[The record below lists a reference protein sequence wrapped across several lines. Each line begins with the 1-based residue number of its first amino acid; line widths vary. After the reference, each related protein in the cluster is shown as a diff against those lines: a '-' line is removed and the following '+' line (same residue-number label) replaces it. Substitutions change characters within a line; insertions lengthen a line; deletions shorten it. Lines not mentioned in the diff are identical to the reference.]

1 MVISHF
7 FSPPIWWMRNISQV
21 KILKLA
27 FFLKVIENYRLLT
40 LICYCKKKSN
50 EKFLLIIVKKQ
61 QQHKEIIVDLFPF
74 KCVFSVAFCSLN
86 EQLFS
91 YKKRPSN
98 GSNWLHSTCFIADFN
113 EFCAALFEKRKN
125 AFAESKINTMVGY
138 WWRMKYFIN
147 MMWIQTKPH

>member
-1 MVISHF
+1 MPRVRIF
-7 FSPPIWWMRNISQV
+7 GT
-21 KILKLA
+21 
-27 FFLKVIENYRLLT
+27 FLKWWFLIFSRHQFGEWETFLKSKYWSYQHQKQLFFESHWKLSLIDINLLLQKKEQWEISSNY
-40 LICYCKKKSN
+40 S
-50 EKFLLIIVKKQ
+50 EKQ

-113 EFCAALFEKRKN
+113 EFFAAFFEKRKKCLGR
-125 AFAESKINTMVGY
+125 E
-138 WWRMKYFIN
+138 
-147 MMWIQTKPH
+147 